1 MPVVGLVWVLVA
13 LVVIGLGAWVALAG
27 LDRYRSR
34 GRVHPGALQ
43 PTREIFVDPE
53 TGRRMRVWFDP
64 TTGTREYRE
73 E

>member
-1 MPVVGLVWVLVA
+1 MAVVGVVWVLGA
-13 LVVIGLGAWVALAG
+13 IVVIGLGAWVALAG
-27 LDRYRSR
+27 LDRYSSH
-34 GRVHPGALQ
+34 GRTHPSALQ
-43 PTREIFVDPE
+43 PTTEMFVDPE